1 MLKKAGFSP
10 AFLIIIPVNLTEE
23 QVKNS
28 PEIDTEKPVS
38 RQQELK
44 LYGHYPWTNYWG
56 VMSLLD

>member
-1 MLKKAGFSP
+1 MLYDE
-10 AFLIIIPVNLTEE
+10 LNLTEE

-56 VMSLLD
+56 DDPFGLGMPVSIFLLC